1 MGYQPI
7 YDCEYDLAIGAGEA
21 NVVLTEAMKHKM
33 MVCGW
38 VDSGPAGGNPMIT
51 LRGTRRQHM
60 AWLRSFYDPDEEII
74 GSNNG
79 ESFDDDA
86 AWHEYK
92 EALNFTFVA

>member
-7 YDCEYDLAIGAGEA
+7 WDCEYDLTFGADDA
-21 NVVLTEAMKHKM
+21 SVVLTAAMKHKM

-60 AWLRSFYDPDEEII
+60 SWLETFYDPGQEII
-74 GSNNG
+74 GSNTI
-79 ESFDDDA
+79 DDDE
-86 AWHEYK
+86 AWGEYQQV
-92 EALNFTFVA
+92 LNFTFVA